1 MVSCSASGRLD
12 PKVTCPV
19 HFGPVTARFLGSL
32 VPWDPSQR
40 VKVLKTQGDTKKKK
54 KTEQNE
60 AMRRELNWHNIHL
73 WPRSPDAAGQ
83 ALQTNQHW
91 NLICM
96 SHVSS
101 TLGPK
106 WASNRPGG
114 NNKVGNPIRIFP
126 VSAPAQPHPKPYSE
140 PISAKTRPDSRLGS
154 RAIALF
160 DFHFW
165 AKHNS
170 NRSYMPVPLPIAK
183 KQHDCYKAQHGISLY
198 PLHSW

>member
-1 MVSCSASGRLD
+1 MPCPFWPSHC
-12 PKVTCPV
+12 KVPW
-19 HFGPVTARFLGSL
+19 FLGSL
-32 VPWDPSQR
+32 GPEPESQSPKNPGR
-40 VKVLKTQGDTKKKK
+40 HKKKK

-126 VSAPAQPHPKPYSE
+126 VSATAQPHPKPYSE